1 MVPSDDGKNPRR
13 RISAQSFQ
21 NSPMLLPRVGLFP
34 MQYYN
39 SLKMKKSPPNGLER
53 SWADIRIEA
62 IRQVVYCHRNKYS
75 DKETDGWTNIYRNN
89 HPDMRMIRCR
99 NREIYNSRNKYL
111 NKSAFIRQFIEA
123 GRERNLCCNY
133 LVSDMRV
140 LWSGCRPVRR
150 VCDGSDQQN
159 AGDGNPKARPSSD
172 SHGLAYF
179 HLRCLIPCRRK

>member
-1 MVPSDDGKNPRR
+1 MPICRTKVQLAPIWRWEKAAPENCYRKFENS
-13 RISAQSFQ
+13 SATASEARSF
-21 NSPMLLPRVGLFP
+21 PV
-34 MQYYN
+34 QYYN
-39 SLKMKKSPPNGLER
+39 RPVRKKSPPNGLER
-53 SWADIRIEA
+53 TRADIGSEA
-62 IRQVVYCHRNKYS
+62 FRQVVYCHRNKYS

-140 LWSGCRPVRR
+140 L
-150 VCDGSDQQN
+150 
-159 AGDGNPKARPSSD
+159 
-172 SHGLAYF
+172 
-179 HLRCLIPCRRK
+179 